1 MPQRKESLIIGIKE
15 VEIEQ
20 IALILAYNYLCLVF
34 LENWSNFANLSLF
47 GKMPQRKE
55 SLFRNERSG
64 EIWVLRIFS
73 SWNTARTYKFV
84 IVHLRYVILNFK

>member
-1 MPQRKESLIIGIKE
+1 
-15 VEIEQ
+15 
-20 IALILAYNYLCLVF
+20 
-34 LENWSNFANLSLF
+34 
-47 GKMPQRKE
+47 MPQRKE

-73 SWNTARTYKFV
+73 KGDWNTARTYGFV